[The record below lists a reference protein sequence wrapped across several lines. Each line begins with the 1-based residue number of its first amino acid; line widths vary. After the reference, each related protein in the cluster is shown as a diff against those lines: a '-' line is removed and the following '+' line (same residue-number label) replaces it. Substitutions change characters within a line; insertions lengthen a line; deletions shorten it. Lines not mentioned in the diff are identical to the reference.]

1 MKIAVIGL
9 GYVGSVSAAC
19 LARDGHQV
27 VGVDIDPAKVAMI
40 NQGDAPV
47 EEPGL
52 AELLAEQRRRESLA
66 ATTDLESTVHDTEMA
81 VVAVGT
87 PSQPDGSVRYDAAT
101 AVMRQI
107 GHALA
112 GTERP
117 YLVAVR
123 STLLPGILEERLIP
137 ELEDALSEPVG
148 DRVRICNHPEFL
160 RETTA
165 LKDYDRP
172 PFIIVGTDDDEVART
187 VFALYDGID
196 AERIQAD
203 TRSAAMIKYAC
214 NAFHA
219 LKVDFANEIGVLAK
233 AMGADGQAVMEIVCR
248 DRQLNI
254 SPAYLRP
261 GFAFGGSC
269 LPKDVRALSRFAQQY
284 AIRTH
289 LIDAILPSNHA
300 HLERAL
306 EEIRCRDARRIGMV
320 GLSFKAGTD
329 DLRESPQVW
338 LAEQLLGRGYQ
349 LTIYDPVVQV
359 SRLVGQ
365 NQAFVDRHLPHLANL
380 LVEQPEEVA
389 EADLLVLATDV
400 ADEHDWSAT
409 FTGPVFDLRSDL
421 VRPTC
426 ELPRRS
432 GFPA

>member
-1 MKIAVIGL
+1 MRIAVCGL

-19 LARDGHQV
+19 LARDSHDV

-40 NQGDAPV
+40 DRGQAPV

-52 AELLAEQRRRESLA
+52 AQLLAEQRHEQCLT
-66 ATTDLESTVHDTEMA
+66 ATTDLEPAIRGTDLA
-81 VVAVGT
+81 VIAVGT
-87 PSQPDGSVRYDAAT
+87 PSQADGSVRVDAAV

-107 GHALA
+107 GRALA
-112 GTERP
+112 GTDQP
-117 YLVAVR
+117 YLVVVR
-123 STLLPGILEERLIP
+123 STLLPGILEEQLIP
-137 ELEDALSEPVG
+137 ELEDALDEPVG
-148 DRVRICNHPEFL
+148 GRVRICNHPEFL

-165 LKDYDRP
+165 LKDYDHP

-187 VFALYDGID
+187 VFSLYDGIE
-196 AERIQAD
+196 AERIQTD

-233 AMGADGQAVMEIVCR
+233 AMGADGQEVMKIVCR

-269 LPKDVRALSRFAQQY
+269 LPKDVRALSRFAQQH
-284 AIRTH
+284 AIHTR
-289 LIDAILPSNHA
+289 LIDSILPSNQA

-306 EEIRCRDARRIGMV
+306 DDIRGHDVRRIGMI

-338 LAEQLLGRGYQ
+338 LAEQLIGRGYQ
-349 LTIYDPVVQV
+349 LKIYDPVVQV
-359 SRLVGQ
+359 SRLVGR
-365 NQAFVDRHLPHLANL
+365 NQAFVDRHLPHLASL
-380 LVEQPEEVA
+380 LVDRPEEISDA
-389 EADLLVLATDV
+389 ELLVLATDV
-400 ADEHDWSAT
+400 ADEHDWHAT
-409 FTGPVFDLRSDL
+409 FAGPVFDLRCDL
-421 VRPTC
+421 VRPNH
-426 ELPRRS
+426 EPISSRA
-432 GFPA
+432 P